1 MFEDLVIKNNRLRIE
16 ANAPQPSQMIFANTT
31 ATAGILFNGLTVS
44 GNKFENEGP
53 GGRGYAIDLRRIQKS
68 LVADNTVKG
77 FTSGIS
83 LSGELLS
90 NEVRN
95 NVVEASEVAYRLEGS
110 LGGNKTSN
118 NRIVGKPRQG
128 WMSSNLQASDAVEQ

>member
-1 MFEDLVIKNNRLRIE
+1 M
-16 ANAPQPSQMIFANTT
+16 
-31 ATAGILFNGLTVS
+31 
-44 GNKFENEGP
+44 
-53 GGRGYAIDLRRIQKS
+53 
-68 LVADNTVKG
+68 KG
-77 FTSGIS
+77 VTSGIS
-83 LSGELLS
+83 LTGELLS

-110 LGGNKTSN
+110 LGGNRAVN